1 MLKEI
6 KKFYWKRFEK
16 SHFLKKLSEILH
28 GKVKEMF
35 LSVKKTTTT
44 KKTKQTKQNKT
55 GGKLVSKKNK
65 VKQKKK

>member
-28 GKVKEMF
+28 GKVKGMF
-35 LSVKKTTTT
+35 LSVKKTTT